1 MRFIASH
8 EQPTQAEHEN
18 LNLCAAAGLHAR
30 RRQLLG
36 AALWFF
42 ILALTVL
49 NLGRAFGVDVAAP
62 PSSPSTAPATGA
74 SPPLPHFLAALAAFV
89 GTVRLFAKFI
99 QTPLQNFLTAAIARV
114 NDSPEKD
121 DDQLLHNL
129 FAAPWYRLLAFTL
142 DYLLSLKLPTSDS
155 LLTHREENPK

>member
-1 MRFIASH
+1 M
-8 EQPTQAEHEN
+8 
-18 LNLCAAAGLHAR
+18 LCLRSFFLVLLLLVIPCA
-30 RRQLLG
+30 LG
-36 AALWFF
+36 AD
-42 ILALTVL
+42 
-49 NLGRAFGVDVAAP
+49 VDVAAP
-62 PSSPSTAPATGA
+62 PSSPSTAAATGA
-74 SPPLPHFLAALAAFV
+74 SLPHFFAALAAFV

-99 QTPLQNFLTAAIARV
+99 QSPLQNFLTAAIARV

-129 FAAPWYRLLAFTL
+129 FAAPWYRLLVFTL

>member
-1 MRFIASH
+1 MSCLRSFFLLLLLLVI
-8 EQPTQAEHEN
+8 P
-18 LNLCAAAGLHAR
+18 CAISA
-30 RRQLLG
+30 
-36 AALWFF
+36 
-42 ILALTVL
+42 
-49 NLGRAFGVDVAAP
+49 DVAAT
-62 PSSPSTAPATGA
+62 PSSPADPAAGA
-74 SPPLPHFLAALAAFV
+74 SLSHFFAALAAFV

-99 QTPLQNFLTAAIARV
+99 QSPLQNFLTAAIARV